1 MKHQIWKVADLVRL
15 FCGLLLLSCGL
26 AWASTLTT
34 ADYNFLIASGFLC
47 DANHSGDCP
56 AIAQAANG
64 ESIEISG
71 AGTLSLTGHS
81 VSAAGTFTQKSP
93 SGDIVS
99 MGVWTA
105 TALESFQSYGLAPGV
120 LRDYPQLRAFRAFTK
135 SDLMARGLMIGGPL
149 ERVMGGPMV
158 AGGLAVI
165 RIRLLPDAGSPMEAV
180 LRITCATGKVPEGE
194 QNDGVRLTVSG
205 GPAFDSHVSGK
216 TVFLLRRP
224 AAELAPKNSEA
235 AEAQR

>member
-1 MKHQIWKVADLVRL
+1 MKPEIWKVADLVRL
-15 FCGLLLLSCGL
+15 FCSLLLLSCGL
-26 AWASTLTT
+26 AQASTLTT

-56 AIAQAANG
+56 AVAQAADG

-81 VSAAGTFTQKSP
+81 VSAAGTFTEKLP
-93 SGDIVS
+93 SGDIVA

-120 LRDYPQLRAFRAFTK
+120 LLRDYPQLRAFRAFTK
-135 SDLMARGLMIGGPL
+135 AFTKSDLMARGPMMGGPL
-149 ERVMGGPMV
+149 MHVMGGPM
-158 AGGLAVI
+158 AAKGLAVI

-180 LRITCATGKVPEGE
+180 LRINCAKGKVPEGE

-205 GPAFDSHVSGK
+205 GPAFDSQVSGK

-224 AAELAPKNSEA
+224 G
-235 AEAQR
+235 R